1 MSSSKPHARRK
12 PTPRSPQSGNPSRV
26 LRKGFV
32 PGTNAAGTGTRA
44 SVPASARPPF
54 SQMPQSKTSAQLP
67 FAGARASS
75 SRSRATQ
82 DGPSVQR
89 HRTSLWGLCLQAI
102 LLVLGFL
109 PRLLLQLFQKL
120 RGLHMSSRAR
130 VDAGAPGKASARN
143 ESAHSSETR
152 ARGTSFLR
160 SISHIQFSFAFVLR
174 ACMLVLVCA
183 LIASSAF
190 FVVSKLPVCTIQN
203 LSVLS
208 SEHVSADDIRS
219 LAAIEDGTTLF
230 SLDEDKITARL
241 KKIPWVESVNYKREF
256 PSTLELS
263 INEKKVDMIAQI
275 NGSNVCWYVS
285 QDGVWIEPVSFPH
298 DDGAPSIKEQVIAR
312 AKELGAIALC
322 DLPESV
328 NPQAGSLATD
338 DSIAMVQSFRKAFSQ
353 EFSQR
358 IASYS
363 APSSESISC
372 TTASGVDISLGTSS
386 QIKLKEQVV
395 TEILNKYEGKITYIN
410 ARTPSRP
417 SYRMI
422 NNASTQK
429 GAGV

>member
-12 PTPRSPQSGNPSRV
+12 PTPRSPQSGTSTRVSRKDVGHASYV
-26 LRKGFV
+26 LRAPAPQPAKSR
-32 PGTNAAGTGTRA
+32 TAASTAPAPRA
-44 SVPASARPPF
+44 QR
-54 SQMPQSKTSAQLP
+54 
-67 FAGARASS
+67 RRSS
-75 SRSRATQ
+75 F
-82 DGPSVQR
+82 
-89 HRTSLWGLCLQAI
+89 WGLCIQAI
-102 LLVLGFL
+102 LMVLGFL

-120 RGLHMSSRAR
+120 RGLRMSSRPQEG
-130 VDAGAPGKASARN
+130 AGAPGKASARN
-143 ESAHSSETR
+143 ESTRSSNTR
-152 ARGTSFLR
+152 PRAASFLS
-160 SISHIQFSFAFVLR
+160 SISHIRFSFAFVLR
-174 ACMLVLVCA
+174 ACMLLLICVT
-183 LIASSAF
+183 IASIAF

-230 SLDEDKITARL
+230 NLDEDKITARL
-241 KKIPWVESVNYKREF
+241 KKIPWVESVNYKRAF

-275 NGSNVCWYVS
+275 NGSNVCWYLS
-285 QDGVWIEPVSFPH
+285 QDGMWIEPVSFPH

-422 NNASTQK
+422 SNASTQK